1 MDKMERRKAARY
13 SFDEIP
19 EVLRKPVLLL
29 NYEEVKSQ
37 IINLSPLGISLSVD
51 KEIDIDKESVFQVK
65 FRVIDSYIQCICV
78 FSDIYGDNRI
88 VNAYFTDVE
97 DSKAMMKI
105 LKTTDIKD
113 NG

>member
-1 MDKMERRKAARY
+1 MERRKIARY

-19 EVLRKPVLLL
+19 EILRKPVLLL

-51 KEIDIDKESVFQVK
+51 KEIDIDKKSVFQVK
-65 FRVIDSYIQCICV
+65 FHVIDSYIQCICV
-78 FSDIYGDNRI
+78 FSDISGDNRI

-97 DSKAMMKI
+97 DTKSMMKI
-105 LKTTDIKD
+105 LMIMDSV
-113 NG
+113 